1 MSFRMSHR
9 RRPQPL
15 KRGAALLLTLF
26 TVAALLAL
34 GTTFIGIAIGESR
47 QSAAE
52 MYSGVARQLG
62 SLGVNW
68 SASYMC
74 DPRHWANGGTN
85 FSTGYIG
92 YDLINKVSG
101 DTTTQYIN
109 NPQWMGK
116 SYRYTKVATTPN
128 NVWTFTVGTD
138 TTGVATA
145 GTAFVI
151 ASPDQSIQGFS
162 FWGVVDIRITETTST
177 ANQPPQYVVVATSRV
192 YKTADPNTVMATRTI
207 TARLR
212 AETVADY
219 SVFESNMRTWDA
231 PGKNKEYAPTVAGN
245 DLNMYTSVRSMLV
258 DEVGV
263 PNNYQMTGDFRAD
276 GSADPNDQFAQYS
289 GNLNIFAH
297 NQTQLNTVKF
307 QGSASIATGKNNG
320 YDVNLNKDD
329 TSSQIFSHGLDHKD
343 PQQLPKTSK
352 FLDVRD
358 ASGAMVV
365 VDASRPSGG
374 GIWSAKA
381 AAENGYFKVGSSSA
395 GDFVNLATNPSGA
408 GNIEFSSA
416 SPGQPGVAKVTATF
430 NGNGGA
436 TVTKVGAY
444 SGRTVSST
452 NFTAATLPSVLYFD
466 GGNVEVQGQAPK
478 GITVVAA
485 ASTDRPT
492 TAANATTNTTNL
504 MDYGNAS
511 VMNTL
516 RSSTIYAPVDAQ
528 GPTLVRNPV
537 SGAVTGFTPPPDTAL
552 KATFGASA
560 VWPRNPL
567 DPQCKITGPY
577 MDTSVSPPR
586 PYWPAF
592 DPNTVGVAG
601 GDISSNAPVVREG
614 NLSIVGDVGKVNANS
629 GVGLV
634 AQNYIFLSDQRA
646 ASATLN
652 VNAVLMSLEHSV
664 QYGGFLSNPAT
675 NTGMADY
682 WKNMGGSGAGATLRR
697 PANMSQLQS
706 NAGTFNLQG
715 SVIGKFADV
724 ESGKTGTNPDAPVYV
739 GYNSQSFQTDPN
751 LKNNLPPS
759 FPQFDRTQT
768 APVAFVILAWSD
780 GSSLRER

>member
-9 RRPQPL
+9 RRRQPL
-15 KRGAALLLTLF
+15 KRGAALLMTLF

-34 GTTFIGIAIGESR
+34 GTTFIGISIGESR

-52 MYSGVARQLG
+52 MYSGVAKQLG

-68 SASYMC
+68 AASYMC
-74 DPRHWANGGTN
+74 DPRHWSNTGTN
-85 FSTGYIG
+85 FQTGYIG
-92 YDLINKVSG
+92 YDLTNKVNG

-109 NPQWMGK
+109 NPLWMGK
-116 SYRYTKVATTPN
+116 AYRYTKTATTPN
-128 NVWTFTVGTD
+128 NVWSFTVGADNTN
-138 TTGVATA
+138 VPTA
-145 GTAFVI
+145 ATAFVI
-151 ASPDQSIQGFS
+151 ASPDQNTQGFS
-162 FWGVVDIRITETTST
+162 FWGVVDIRITETLST

-192 YKTADPNTVMATRTI
+192 YKAQDPGNVMATRTI

-231 PGKNKEYAPTVAGN
+231 PGKNKEYAPPQTNTN
-245 DLNMYTSVRSMLV
+245 DYNMYTSIRSMLV
-258 DEVGV
+258 DEVGI
-263 PNNYQMTGDFRAD
+263 PTNYTMSGDFRAD

-289 GNLNIFAH
+289 GNVNIFAH
-297 NQTQLNTVKF
+297 NQTQLNTVRF
-307 QGSASIATGKNNG
+307 QGSTSIATGKNNA
-320 YDVNLNKDD
+320 YDTALNRND
-329 TSSQIFSHGLDHKD
+329 TNSGIFTKGLEHKD

-358 ASGAMVV
+358 PSGAMVV

-381 AAENGYFKVGSSSA
+381 ANENGYFKVESDTA
-395 GDFVNLATNPSGA
+395 DDFVNLATNPSGA
-408 GNIEFSSA
+408 GNIEFSSS
-416 SPGQPGVAKVTATF
+416 SPGQPGVAKMVITF

-436 TVTKVGAY
+436 TVTKIGAY
-444 SGRTVSST
+444 SGRQVGGTT
-452 NFTAATLPSVLYFD
+452 TYTAASLPSVLYID
-466 GGNVEVQGQAPK
+466 GGNVEVQGNAPK
-478 GITVVAA
+478 GVTVVAA

-492 TAANATTNTTNL
+492 TAVNTATNPPTTGL
-504 MDYGNAS
+504 MNYGNTA

-516 RSSTIYAPVDAQ
+516 RQKTIYAPVDPE
-528 GPTLVRNPV
+528 GPTRVVDQAGN
-537 SGAVTGFTPPPDTAL
+537 VTLIMPPDRGL
-552 KATFGASA
+552 QATFGASA
-560 VWPRNPL
+560 RWPR
-567 DPQCKITGPY
+567 DAEGKITGPY
-577 MDTSVSPPR
+577 MDTSCSPPR

-592 DPNTVGVAG
+592 DPATVGVAG
-601 GDISSNAPVVREG
+601 GDITSNAPVVREG
-614 NLSIVGDVGKVNANS
+614 NLSVVGDVGKTNPSS

-646 ASATLN
+646 ASTTLN

-664 QYGGFLSNPAT
+664 QYGGFLSNPAS

-682 WKNMGGSGAGATLRR
+682 WKNMGGRGAGATLRR
-697 PANMSQLQS
+697 PANLAQLQN